1 MSVTKIDINSL
12 NTQNK
17 INNLISI
24 LNNYTKYE
32 LNFFHIK
39 FLPKNLIEKLYS
51 IKHNLTIF
59 IDNTKLSYY
68 LISLGFDLSSFNNN
82 KNYSSFLYKLKYVA
96 IGGSAGSLSKIIDI
110 VKFLPKS
117 NLSLFIIMHHKSNQK
132 SDLKEILQNY
142 TIYYNIIEVN
152 KTTKI
157 EPSTIYIA
165 PPSKHLLVKDNY
177 LILNDSEPKHYS
189 KPSIS
194 MAFES
199 FANEFKDKLLA
210 IILCGYGEDGSD
222 SLKAIKQNGG
232 SVIIEQPFEC
242 QATAMIEAAINTNN
256 FDKILSI
263 NDISKLFYDKYYK
276 LFSIEQNLD
285 SFLLD
290 LKNTYNYDYT
300 HYNKKHI
307 IRRIDHYYNI
317 LQVDNFSIFKQKI
330 LNSKELF
337 EELFLDISVNIT
349 TFFRNPEVYTQIKS
363 IFKENL
369 KDNNSFKIWCAGCSS
384 GEEPYSIAILLK
396 ELGYL
401 DKSIIY
407 ATDINKVIIE
417 FAKNGLY
424 SKQRYT
430 EFKNNYKQ
438 SFNNNNLDNYFNINN
453 DFISIKDEIKEKV
466 LFFTHN
472 LVENEKIDDFQVIIC
487 RNLLIYFNKNLTIQ
501 VYDLFDKS
509 LEKNG
514 LLILGKSE
522 TFYNNKKYKEIS
534 KINKI
539 FCKQE

>member
-1 MSVTKIDINSL
+1 MSIIKIDINSL
-12 NTQNK
+12 NTKKKIDNLINTLD
-17 INNLISI
+17 INN
-24 LNNYTKYE
+24 KYE
-32 LNFFHIK
+32 LNFKNIK

-51 IKHNLTIF
+51 IKHNLSIF
-59 IDNTKLSYY
+59 VDNTKLSYY
-68 LISLGFDLSSFNNN
+68 LINLGFDLNSSYSD
-82 KNYSSFLYKLKYVA
+82 KNPSSFLYKLNYVA

-117 NLSLFIIMHHKSNQK
+117 DLSLFIIMHHKSDLK

-142 TIYYNIIEVN
+142 TIYYNIVEVN

-177 LILNDSEPKHYS
+177 LILDDSEPKYFS

-194 MAFES
+194 LSFDS

-210 IILCGYGEDGSD
+210 IILCGYGEDGSH
-222 SLKAIKQNGG
+222 SLKTIKQNGG

-300 HYNKKHI
+300 NYSKKHI
-307 IRRIDHYYNI
+307 IRRIEHYYTI
-317 LQVDNFSIFKQKI
+317 LQVDNFSIFKYKI
-330 LNSKELF
+330 LNNKELF

-363 IFKENL
+363 IFREKL
-369 KDNNSFKIWCAGCSS
+369 KNNNSFKIWCAGCST

-396 ELGYL
+396 EIGYL
-401 DKSIIY
+401 DKAIIY
-407 ATDINKVIIE
+407 ATDINKVVIE

-424 SKQRYT
+424 SKEKYI
-430 EFKNNYKQ
+430 EFKDNYKQ
-438 SFNNNNLDNYFNINN
+438 GFNNNLDNYFDIDN

-472 LVENEKIDDFQVIIC
+472 LVENKKIDDFQVIIC
-487 RNLLIYFNKNLTIQ
+487 RNLLIYFNKDLTIQ
-501 VYDLFDKS
+501 VCDLFDKS
-509 LEKNG
+509 LEKDG

-522 TFYNNKKYKEIS
+522 TFYNNRNYKEIS
-534 KINKI
+534 KIHKI
-539 FCKQE
+539 FSK

>member
-1 MSVTKIDINSL
+1 MSIIKIDINSL
-12 NTQNK
+12 NTKKKIDNLINTLD
-17 INNLISI
+17 INN
-24 LNNYTKYE
+24 KYE
-32 LNFFHIK
+32 LNFKNIK

-51 IKHNLTIF
+51 IKHNLSIF
-59 IDNTKLSYY
+59 VDNMKLSYY
-68 LISLGFDLSSFNNN
+68 LINLGFDLNSSNCD
-82 KNYSSFLYKLKYVA
+82 KSYSSFLYKLNYVA

-117 NLSLFIIMHHKSNQK
+117 DLSLFIIMHHKSDLK

-142 TIYYNIIEVN
+142 TIYYNIVEVN

-177 LILNDSEPKHYS
+177 LILDDSEPIHFY

-194 MAFES
+194 MAFDS

-210 IILCGYGEDGSD
+210 IILCGYGEDGSN
-222 SLKAIKQNGG
+222 SLKTIKQNGG

-276 LFSIEQNLD
+276 LYSIEQNLD
-285 SFLLD
+285 SFLVD
-290 LKNTYNYDYT
+290 LKNKYNYDYT
-300 HYNKKHI
+300 NYSKKHI
-307 IRRIDHYYNI
+307 IRRIEHYYNI
-317 LQVDNFSIFKQKI
+317 LQVDNFSIFKYKI
-330 LNSKELF
+330 LNNKELF

-363 IFKENL
+363 IFREKL
-369 KDNNSFKIWCAGCSS
+369 KNNNSFKIWCAGCST

-396 ELGYL
+396 EIGYL
-401 DKSIIY
+401 DKAIIY
-407 ATDINKVIIE
+407 ATDINKVVIE

-424 SKQRYT
+424 SKEKYI
-430 EFKNNYKQ
+430 EFKDNYKQ
-438 SFNNNNLDNYFNINN
+438 GFNNNLDNYFDIDN

-472 LVENEKIDDFQVIIC
+472 LVENKKIDDFQVIIC
-487 RNLLIYFNKNLTIQ
+487 RNLLIYFNKDLTIQ
-501 VYDLFDKS
+501 VCDLFDKS
-509 LEKNG
+509 LEKDG

-522 TFYNNKKYKEIS
+522 TFYNNRNYKEIS
-534 KINKI
+534 KIHKI
-539 FCKQE
+539 FSK